1 MGDGIFGF
9 FIGLLLIPFAL
20 ILIWKNERK
29 IVKYHKVIVQAR
41 ADLKS
46 DVKAPLEENE
56 LCLVHTKGCSV
67 NEEVLE
73 DKEFGVQVA
82 NSYRLNR
89 KVEMFQ
95 WVET

>member
-1 MGDGIFGF
+1 M
-9 FIGLLLIPFAL
+9 
-20 ILIWKNERK
+20 
-29 IVKYHKVIVQAR
+29 QAR
-41 ADLKS
+41 VDLKP